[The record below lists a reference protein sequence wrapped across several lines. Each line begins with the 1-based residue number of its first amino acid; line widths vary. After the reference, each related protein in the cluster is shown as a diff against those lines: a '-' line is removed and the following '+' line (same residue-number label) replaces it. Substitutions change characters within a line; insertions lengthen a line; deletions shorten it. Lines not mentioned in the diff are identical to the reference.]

1 MPIITLTSDYGTLDY
16 RVAAIKGSI
25 YNELATINIVDI
37 THQIQAYNL
46 QQTAYII
53 RSSYRY
59 YPKGTIHIISVDSF
73 YHKDRKN
80 IIAKVDDHYF
90 ICADNGLLSLMFFDI
105 NPDNIYEIKLG
116 NRFDDQVSFT
126 STDIFV
132 PVAAHLAKGG
142 IPEVVGKKTNK
153 IKENSFPRAIL
164 NEAEG
169 IIVGEIMYIDNFGN
183 AISNI
188 SKNFFN
194 NTLKSY
200 DSFELKFRNFV
211 MSKVNNHYTDVVD
224 DWKNEPQYHGSVSA
238 IFNESDLLEVAI
250 YKGSSINGASSLLG
264 LSVGE
269 RIFIEFS

>member
-53 RSSYRY
+53 RSSYKY

-105 NPDNIYEIKLG
+105 NPDDIYEITLG
-116 NRFDDQVSFT
+116 SRFDDQVSFT

-142 IPEVVGKKTNK
+142 IPEVVGKKTGE

-164 NEAEG
+164 NETEG

-183 AISNI
+183 AISNV
-188 SKNFFN
+188 SRNFFN

-211 MSKVNNHYTDVVD
+211 MSKVNNHYTDVVE
-224 DWKNEPQYHGSVSA
+224 DWENEPQYHGSVFA

>member
-53 RSSYRY
+53 RSSYKY
-59 YPKGTIHIISVDSF
+59 YPKGTIHIICVDSF

-105 NPDNIYEIKLG
+105 NPDDIYEITLG
-116 NRFDDQVSFT
+116 SRFDDQVNFT

-142 IPEVVGKKTNK
+142 IPEVVGKTDE

-250 YKGSSINGASSLLG
+250 YKRQQYEWCL
-264 LSVGE
+264 
-269 RIFIEFS
+269 

>member
-1 MPIITLTSDYGTLDY
+1 MSIITLTSDYGLLDY

-25 YNELATINIVDI
+25 YNQLATTTIVDI
-37 THQIQAYNL
+37 THEIQAYNL

-53 RSSYRY
+53 RSAYKY

-105 NPDNIYEIKLG
+105 NPDETYEIVLG
-116 NRFDDQVSFT
+116 NRFDDEVNFT
-126 STDIFV
+126 STDIFA
-132 PVAAHLAKGG
+132 PVAVHLAKGG
-142 IPEVVGKKTNK
+142 IPEVVGKKVTE
-153 IKENSFPRAIL
+153 IKEHSFPRAIL
-164 NEAEG
+164 NETEG
-169 IIVGEIMYIDNFGN
+169 IMVGEIMYIDNFGN

-188 SKNFFN
+188 KKSFFN

-200 DSFELKFRNFV
+200 DKFELKFRNFV
-211 MSKVNNHYTDVVD
+211 MSKVNNDYTDVVEN
-224 DWKNEPQYHGSVSA
+224 WENEPQYHGNISA
-238 IFNESDLLEVAI
+238 IFNADDLLEVAI
-250 YKGSSINGASSLLG
+250 YKGSSTNGASSLLG

-269 RIFIEFS
+269 RIFVEFS

>member
-1 MPIITLTSDYGTLDY
+1 MSIITLTSDYGLLDY

-25 YNELATINIVDI
+25 YNQLATTTIVDI
-37 THQIQAYNL
+37 THEIQAYNL

-53 RSSYRY
+53 RSAYKY

-105 NPDNIYEIKLG
+105 NPDETYEIVLG
-116 NRFDDQVSFT
+116 NRFDDEVNFT
-126 STDIFV
+126 STDIFA
-132 PVAAHLAKGG
+132 PVAVHLAKGG
-142 IPEVVGKKTNK
+142 IPEVVGKKVAE
-153 IKENSFPRAIL
+153 IKEHSFPRAIL
-164 NEAEG
+164 NETEG
-169 IIVGEIMYIDNFGN
+169 IMVGEIMYIDNFGN

-188 SKNFFN
+188 KRSFFN

-200 DSFELKFRNFV
+200 DKFELKFRNFV
-211 MSKVNNHYTDVVD
+211 MSKVNNDYTDVVEN
-224 DWKNEPQYHGSVSA
+224 WENEPQYHGNISA
-238 IFNESDLLEVAI
+238 IFNEDDLLEVAI
-250 YKGSSINGASSLLG
+250 YKGSSTNGASSLLG

-269 RIFIEFS
+269 RIFVEFS